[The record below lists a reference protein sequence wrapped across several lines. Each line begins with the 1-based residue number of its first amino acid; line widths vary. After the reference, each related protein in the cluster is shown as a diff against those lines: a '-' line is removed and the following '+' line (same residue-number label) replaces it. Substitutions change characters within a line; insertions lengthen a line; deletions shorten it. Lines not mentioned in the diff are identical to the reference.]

1 MSEGYQA
8 ITVRP
13 VTPRI
18 GAEVSD
24 VDITHSLSNRQVD
37 ELHRALADHQ
47 VLFFRNQR
55 FTLDSQ
61 KAFGRLFGE
70 LHIHPNNPGPPGHPE
85 IMPVHADAKSKR
97 IAGEEW
103 HSDVSCDPEPPMGS
117 ILHLHT
123 VPPCGGDTLFASM
136 YAAYDTLSD
145 RMKSFLEGMTAL
157 HSGERYYRRANALL
171 GVDDTGRRFPS
182 ATHPVIRTHP
192 VTRRRALFVNR
203 GFTYRI
209 NELPEEESD
218 AVLNFL
224 YQHAE
229 RPEFQVRFRWQVDSV
244 AFWDNR
250 CAQHLALWDYF
261 PQVRSG
267 NRVTIKGDRPF

>member
-1 MSEGYQA
+1 MSLGYDS

-24 VDITHSLSNRQVD
+24 VDITRTLSNRQVD
-37 ELHRALADHQ
+37 GLHRALAEHQ
-47 VLFFRNQR
+47 VLFFRNQQ
-55 FTLDSQ
+55 FSLESQ
-61 KAFGRLFGE
+61 KAFGQLFGE
-70 LHIHPNNPGPPGHPE
+70 LHIHPNTPGPEGHPD
-85 IMPVHADAKSKR
+85 ILPIHADADSKR
-97 IAGEEW
+97 VAGERW
-103 HSDVSCDPEPPMGS
+103 HSDVSCDPEPPLGS

-123 VPPCGGDTLFASM
+123 VPPSGGDTIFASA
-136 YAAYDTLSD
+136 YAAYDTLSE
-145 RMKSFLEGMTAL
+145 RLKTFLDGLTAL
-157 HSGERYYRRANALL
+157 HSGERSYRRTNALL
-171 GVDDTGRRFPS
+171 GIDDSGRTFPK
-182 ATHPVIRTHP
+182 ANHPVVRTHP
-192 VTRRRALFVNR
+192 VTRRKALFVNR

-209 NELPEEESD
+209 NELPEEESE

-229 RPEFQVRFRWQVDSV
+229 RAEFQVRFRWDVNSV

-250 CAQHLALWDYF
+250 AVQHIAMWDYF
-261 PQVRSG
+261 PNVRSG